1 LFSANKEGAL
11 LVTQRDWVPPAI
23 DTSVPSGA
31 RAYDYL
37 LGGAHNFPADREMA
51 IQVER
56 AVPGARHVARINR
69 AFLARAVRFMIG
81 QGIRQLL
88 DLGSGI
94 PTVGNVH
101 EIAQREAPECRVMY
115 VDKDPIAFEHS
126 QLLLTG
132 NDRASAIQ
140 ADIRNPQA
148 ILEDKETQRLL
159 NFDEPVGLLLLLVL
173 HWVPD
178 SDDPHELMTHYR
190 DALAPGSF
198 LAISHMTNELEEK
211 ASTLAGTVNRSRS
224 DQLSP
229 RTRKEIAAFF
239 GDFELIEPAV
249 VPTGVWRPDGV
260 GDITEDPDLAALSLA
275 GIAHKL

>member
-1 LFSANKEGAL
+1 
-11 LVTQRDWVPPAI
+11 VTQRDWVPPAL

-37 LGGAHNFPADREMA
+37 LGGAHNFPVDREMA

-88 DLGSGI
+88 DIGSGI

-101 EIAQREAPECRVMY
+101 EIAQREAPECRVVY

-126 QLLLTG
+126 ELLLTD
-132 NDRASAIQ
+132 NDRATVIH
-140 ADIRNPQA
+140 ADLRNPKA
-148 ILEDKETQRLL
+148 ILDSPETRRLL

-173 HWVPD
+173 HWIPD
-178 SDDPHELMTHYR
+178 EDDPFELMAGYR
-190 DALAPGSF
+190 EVLAPGSH
-198 LAISHMTNELEEK
+198 LAIAHMTDELQEEK
-211 ASTLAGTVNRSRS
+211 ATTLAGTVNRSRS
-224 DQLSP
+224 DQLFP
-229 RTRKEIAAFF
+229 RSRKEVAAFF
-239 GDFELIEPAV
+239 GDFELLEPGV
-249 VPTGVWRPDGV
+249 VPAAVWRPDGV
-260 GDITEDPDLAALSLA
+260 GDITADPALSALSLA
-275 GIAHKL
+275 GIARKP

>member
-1 LFSANKEGAL
+1 LFSANKEGAS
-11 LVTQRDWVPPAI
+11 LVTQRNWVSPAI

-69 AFLARAVRFMIG
+69 AFLARAVRFMID

-101 EIAQREAPECRVMY
+101 EIAQREAPDCRVVY

-126 QLLLTG
+126 ELLLTD

-140 ADIRNPQA
+140 ADIRDPET
-148 ILEDKETQRLL
+148 ILEESQRLL

-178 SDDPHELMTHYR
+178 SDEPHELMARYR

-224 DQLSP
+224 DHLSP
-229 RTRKEIAAFF
+229 RTRKEITAFF
-239 GDFELIEPAV
+239 GDFELVTPGV

-275 GIAHKL
+275 GIARKP

>member
-1 LFSANKEGAL
+1 MTPRN
-11 LVTQRDWVPPAI
+11 WVSPAI

-69 AFLARAVRFMIG
+69 AFLARAVRFMID

-101 EIAQREAPECRVMY
+101 EIAQREVPECRVVY

-126 QLLLTG
+126 ELLLTG

-140 ADIRNPQA
+140 ADIRNPEE
-148 ILEDKETQRLL
+148 ILEEAQRLL

-173 HWVPD
+173 HWIPD
-178 SDDPHELMTHYR
+178 SDEPHELMARYR

-211 ASTLAGTVNRSRS
+211 ANTLAGTVNRSRS

-229 RTRKEIAAFF
+229 RTRKDITAFF
-239 GDFELIEPAV
+239 GDFELVTPAV

-275 GIAHKL
+275 GIARKL